1 MHEFMPPLSRSG
13 SESIIIII
21 IINEERIRTTMSHR
35 DMNMTIST
43 LLMSRHSYGSIA
55 VDSLT
60 VVHTDLGL
68 KFELFKQTD
77 TC

>member
-21 IINEERIRTTMSHR
+21 INEERIRTTLSHR

-55 VDSLT
+55 VDYW
-60 VVHTDLGL
+60 GL
-68 KFELFKQTD
+68 WCIQILV
-77 TC
+77 